1 MVVKTKTFCWFT
13 VKENLPN
20 NDISSL
26 SLVIPDRYY
35 ITNTY
40 DGGILIIDCDLGD
53 IGDLHACPITSRLT
67 DNITGEGQQFK
78 DNEFVGWNNSFRI
91 VIQTT
96 SPGIISQVN
105 IYFYN
110 NPSIGYGLA
119 PLITAGYGFDSPLM
133 ASIPLQ
139 TSFLENSDLSQNN
152 DIVTNVSLILT
163 NEDDLPYEYLELSF
177 DLSSAKI
184 NQVFLSE
191 IQVFNGTGLLCLL
204 YFIVC
209 ILVVHSINEESTC
222 NSQNSNIYTQFNTK
236 TPSKYVS
243 GAEKTRS

>member
-26 SLVIPDRYY
+26 SLVIPDLYY
-35 ITNTY
+35 ITFPNTY
-40 DGGILIIDCDLGD
+40 DGGILMFDCDLGD
-53 IGDLHACPITSRLT
+53 IGDLHACPITTRLT
-67 DNITGEGQQFK
+67 DNITGEGQQFNV
-78 DNEFVGWNNSFRI
+78 DEFIGWNDSFRI
-91 VIQTT
+91 VIQTS

-119 PLITAGYGFDSPLM
+119 PLITAGYSFNSPL
-133 ASIPLQ
+133 IGFTPIQ
-139 TSFLENSDLSQNN
+139 TSFLENCDLSQND

-163 NEDDLPYEYLELSF
+163 NEDNLLYEYLELSF

-184 NQVFLSE
+184 NQVFISE
-191 IQVFNGTGLLCLL
+191 IQVFNGTSLLFL
-204 YFIVC
+204 
-209 ILVVHSINEESTC
+209 
-222 NSQNSNIYTQFNTK
+222 
-236 TPSKYVS
+236 
-243 GAEKTRS
+243 